1 MKVLLR
7 EPEVCKECGKVY
19 LSLWPLKWCYEHLGL
34 ECIEASGVA
43 LRSGLKDQD
52 P

>member
-7 EPEVCKECGKVY
+7 EPELCGECGKVFLGLY
-19 LSLWPLKWCYEHLGL
+19 HLKWCYEHLEL

-43 LRSGLKDQD
+43 LRSGLKD